1 MYTKV
6 SVMVVC
12 RICTIIM
19 FTSEVINT
27 LQMAWRIRSLCE
39 STTVHI
45 DTHTHMKPM
54 FTLWALNHFTPSL
67 LRNMT
72 GAVYRDCFKA
82 FYQVGPHLLL
92 IKDEAAW
99 PLPIGKCSSVQGH
112 LGNLEFMSLQVDV
125 GHDWIVQSLPSRS
138 CGILLQQ
145 ALLWQ
150 SGQWVEHCRKSSKSW
165 RMWSKD
171 FQIMN
176 INLLVN

>member
-112 LGNLEFMSLQVDV
+112 LGNLEFMSLLVDV
-125 GHDWIVQSLPSRS
+125 EHDWIVQSLPVGHAASYYSRRC
-138 CGILLQQ
+138 CGSQVNEWNI
-145 ALLWQ
+145 AGRAPKVGEC
-150 SGQWVEHCRKSSKSW
+150 GQKTSK
-165 RMWSKD
+165 
-171 FQIMN
+171 
-176 INLLVN
+176 